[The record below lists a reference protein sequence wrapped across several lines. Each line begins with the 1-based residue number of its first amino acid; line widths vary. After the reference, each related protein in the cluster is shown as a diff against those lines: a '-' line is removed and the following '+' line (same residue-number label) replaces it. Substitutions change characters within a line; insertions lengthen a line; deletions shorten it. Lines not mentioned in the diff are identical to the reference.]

1 MSSFEKQ
8 RDVLVQEIAAALD
21 SVINNM
27 DILNRSLHE
36 SVQVGKDFDDVGRL
50 WSKFYL
56 GLGQDNSTVEDAP
69 AADPGNVGD
78 EPKVQ

>member
-27 DILNRSLHE
+27 DILNRSLHD

-50 WSKFYL
+50 WSRFYL
-56 GLGQDNSTVEDAP
+56 GLGQDNATLEDAP
-69 AADPGNVGD
+69 AAEAEKTGD
-78 EPKVQ
+78 ETKM